1 MSIYD
6 YKVKDAKGNVVSLD
20 QYKGKVLL
28 IINSATECGFTPQ
41 YENLQNMYKQFG
53 NENFEILDFP
63 CNQFGQQA
71 PGTEDEIKS
80 FCSSRF
86 GVTFPLFSKV
96 EVNGD
101 NAESVFEYLKSQ
113 KGFEGFDKEHQLTAI
128 LEDIFSKTNPDYAS
142 NPEIKWNF
150 TKFLINKDGEVVER
164 FEPTKDM
171 DIVAKKVEELL

>member
-6 YKVKDAKGNVVSLD
+6 YKVKDAKGNDVSLD
-20 QYKGKVLL
+20 KYKGKVLL

-41 YENLQNMYKQFG
+41 YELLQNMYKKFG

-63 CNQFGQQA
+63 CNQFGEQA

-101 NAESVFEYLKSQ
+101 NAEPIFEYLKSQ
-113 KGFEGFDKEHQLTAI
+113 KSFEGFDKEHPITAI
-128 LEDIFSKTNPDYAS
+128 LEDIFAKTNPDFAS
-142 NPEIKWNF
+142 NSEIKWNF
-150 TKFLINKDGEVVER
+150 TKFLINKDGQVVER

-171 DIVAKKVEELL
+171 DVVAKKVEELL